1 MNNDLE
7 NEDEQPVVPD
17 PDEEVCGGFIKE
29 IETHKDDEGG
39 EMSPIPMEFGDVGEH
54 LDPSAGGLR

>member
-1 MNNDLE
+1 MNDDLE

-17 PDEEVCGGFIKE
+17 PDEVCGGFIKE
-29 IETHKDDEGG
+29 IEIHKDDEGG
-39 EMSPIPMEFGDVGEH
+39 EMSPIPMEFGDVREH